1 MLYYVSKSNISL
13 HEGAFSTLEEAEA
26 FGKVWLET
34 HDIKTFDNKDY
45 TITKIKYGI
54 RKDSYRN
61 TYKVYAKYEYL
72 HHCPWGVSYKHNG
85 ERSVLIIVEGSGA
98 K

>member
-26 FGKVWLET
+26 FGKEWLEN
-34 HDIKTFDNKDY
+34 HEIKDFNNDTY
-45 TITKIKYGI
+45 TLTKVKYGI
-54 RKDSYRN
+54 RKGYYLN
-61 TYKVYAKYEYL
+61 TYKVYVKYEYL
-72 HHCPWGVSYKHNG
+72 FHCPWGASYEHSG
-85 ERSVLIIVEGSGA
+85 ERTVLIIVERS

>member
-13 HEGAFSTLEEAEA
+13 HEGAFSALEEAEA
-26 FGKVWLET
+26 FGKAWLEA
-34 HDIKTFDNKDY
+34 HDIKNFNDENC

-54 RKDSYRN
+54 RKGYYQN

-72 HHCPWGVSYKHNG
+72 HHCPWGDYKHSG
-85 ERSVLIIVEGSGA
+85 ERSVLIIVE
-98 K
+98 KE